1 MNLEDRIL
9 KLLNEWLFNVEDQA
23 GEKLDVIDA
32 HDFKII
38 IPEIVKLSKPKIMTL
53 EEKLEKIEDFMIG
66 KTIFEE
72 PEKRWIACDY
82 YEAAPDLADYKILPV
97 LYSSTL
103 DDLLDQVI
111 AFNKGLDDSAN

>member
-1 MNLEDRIL
+1 MN
-9 KLLNEWLFNVEDQA
+9 
-23 GEKLDVIDA
+23 
-32 HDFKII
+32 
-38 IPEIVKLSKPKIMTL
+38 L

-66 KTIFEE
+66 QTVFEE
-72 PEKRWIACDY
+72 PEKKWIACDF

-103 DDLLDQVI
+103 DGLLYQVI